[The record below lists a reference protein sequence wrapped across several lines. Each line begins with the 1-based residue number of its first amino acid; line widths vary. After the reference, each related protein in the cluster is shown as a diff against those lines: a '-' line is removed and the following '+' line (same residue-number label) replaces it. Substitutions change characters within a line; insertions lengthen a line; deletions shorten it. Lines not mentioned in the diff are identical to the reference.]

1 MNKQV
6 DVDVRDPRAG
16 HHVGIARWLV
26 CDNGITVA
34 EGDAEYESES
44 RSIDWLGNPPAP
56 EYYVDVAFEI
66 DRAVRRR
73 QRITRN
79 QPNL

>member
-6 DVDVRDPRAG
+6 DVDIKKR
-16 HHVGIARWLV
+16 HEGIFLARWFI

-34 EGDAEYESES
+34 EGEAEYECES
-44 RSIDWLGNPPAP
+44 RSIDWLGSPPAP

-66 DRAVRRR
+66 DRAVLRR
-73 QRITRN
+73 QRRTQN